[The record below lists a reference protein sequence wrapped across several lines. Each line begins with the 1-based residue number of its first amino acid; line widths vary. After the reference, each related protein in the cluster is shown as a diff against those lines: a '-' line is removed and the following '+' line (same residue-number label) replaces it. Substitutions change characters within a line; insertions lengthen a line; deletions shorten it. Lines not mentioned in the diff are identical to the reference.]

1 LIPGER
7 DIRPENVSNSEKA
20 SEEHYQHLLT
30 VVLAEENKGENWIVN
45 KEVSLNIVSF
55 LGMYFQRYK
64 VRTWM
69 CL

>member
-1 LIPGER
+1 MIPGER

-20 SEEHYQHLLT
+20 SEEHYQHLL